1 MHIRHQGFT
10 LIELMIVVAI
20 VGILAVIAIPTYQNN
35 IVRAKVT
42 EGLVLAGEAKTI
54 VMENALNAQPFQ
66 QGFQTP
72 HTKNVDS
79 IEITETTGVITIN
92 FSSAANSLVLNLT
105 PTYKENNEVNGT
117 STALDGDANQSQI
130 PTGTIEWSCSVKEE
144 AMQKYVPSS
153 CQNVTTT

>member
-72 HTKNVDS
+72 HTKNV
-79 IEITETTGVITIN
+79 I
-92 FSSAANSLVLNLT
+92 LLKL
-105 PTYKENNEVNGT
+105 
-117 STALDGDANQSQI
+117 
-130 PTGTIEWSCSVKEE
+130 
-144 AMQKYVPSS
+144 QK
-153 CQNVTTT
+153 QQA